1 MREANLFLYF
11 LRPLN
16 EAGFEYMVT
25 GAVASIIYGQPR
37 MTHDID
43 MVLELRTE
51 QVGEFRGLFSEDEF
65 YCPPEDVILTEI
77 ARETR
82 GNFNIIHLDTGFKAD
97 IYPKGNDKLHLW
109 AFGKRQKIEL
119 EGVDVWVAPAEY
131 VILRKLE
138 YFREGGS
145 LKHLDDIKQ
154 MLAISP
160 DVIDRKLL
168 QEQIEEN
175 GLEKQWQQVQSNANN
190 DWT

>member
-16 EAGFEYMVT
+16 DAGFDYMVT
-25 GAVASIIYGQPR
+25 GAVASIIYGRPR

-43 MVLELRTE
+43 VVLELRAE
-51 QVGEFRGLFSEDEF
+51 QVVEFRELFSGDEF
-65 YCPPEDVILTEI
+65 YCPDEGIILTEI
-77 ARETR
+77 ARATR
-82 GNFNIIHLDTGFKAD
+82 GHFNIIHQATGFKAD
-97 IYPKGNDKLHLW
+97 IYPKGDDKLHVW
-109 AFGKRQKIEL
+109 AFGRRQIIEV

-131 VILRKLE
+131 VIVRKLE

-145 LKHLDDIKQ
+145 FKHLNDIKQ

-160 DVIDRKLL
+160 DIIDRKLL

-175 GLEKQWQQVQSNANN
+175 GLEKQWQQVQSNTNN
-190 DWT
+190 HWP

>member
-11 LRPLN
+11 LKPLN
-16 EAGFEYMVT
+16 DAGFDYMVT

-43 MVLELRTE
+43 MVLELRADE
-51 QVGEFRGLFSEDEF
+51 VVKFMSLFSEDEF
-65 YCPPEDVILTEI
+65 YCPPEDVIQTEI

-82 GNFNIIHLDTGFKAD
+82 GHFNIIHLDSGFKAD

-109 AFGKRQKIEL
+109 AFGRRQKIEL

-145 LKHLDDIKQ
+145 LKHLNDIRQ

-160 DVIDRKLL
+160 DIIDQKLL
-168 QEQIEEN
+168 QERIEEN
-175 GLEKQWQQVQSNANN
+175 GLRKQWRQVQ
-190 DWT
+190 

>member
-1 MREANLFLYF
+1 MHEANLFLYF
-11 LRPLN
+11 LKPLN
-16 EAGFEYMVT
+16 DAGFDYMVT

-43 MVLELRTE
+43 LVLELRTE